1 MISSMNWIMSVFGI
15 PLGYI
20 MWACYQL
27 ISNYGVCI
35 ILFTLITRLLLMPFS
50 IKQQKN
56 SARMAVMR
64 PKMEAL
70 AKQYGDDKQKYQEEL
85 MALYSREKYNPM
97 SGCLPML
104 IQFPILFGLIDVVY
118 KPLRHLMHMSAD
130 AIEQMTETAKVV
142 LGGEISAYSPQI
154 SAIQAFHQ
162 APEQFS
168 FLEPEMITQLQNFD
182 FNFLGMDLGQIPTLG
197 WNLLIIIPILSG
209 ITNLVYSIYSQ
220 KMQEKISPQNAQTGG
235 MMKGVMLM
243 MPLFSVFFAFQVPA
257 GVGFYWLVSNIM
269 MFIQGVVLNVVIN
282 PEKFLAE
289 AKAKEE
295 AEKLLAEEDR
305 KRRRLEAAE
314 QQRER
319 QAEGKNKKK
328 EKEKPKKEKDP
339 GELTE
344 KEKNRRKLAEAR
356 RRDAEKYGEEFV
368 DVTDEDLD

>member
-1 MISSMNWIMSVFGI
+1 MNWIMSVFGI

-35 ILFTLITRLLLMPFS
+35 ILFTLITKLLLLPFS

-85 MALYSREKYNPM
+85 MALYNRENYNPM
-97 SGCLPML
+97 KGCLPL
-104 IQFPILFGLIDVVY
+104 FIQFPILFGLIDVVY

-130 AIEQMTETAKVV
+130 VIEKMTETASSV

-154 SAIQAFHQ
+154 SAIQAFHM
-162 APEQFS
+162 APECFS
-168 FLEPEMITQLQNFD
+168 FLEPDMIEKLQNFD
-182 FNFLGMDLGQIPTLG
+182 FHFLGMDLGQIPTLG
-197 WNLLIIIPILSG
+197 WNLLILIPILSG
-209 ITNLVYSIYSQ
+209 VTNLVYSFYSQ

-235 MMKGVMLM
+235 MMKGMMLM

-269 MFIQGVVLNVVIN
+269 MFGQAVLLNIVLN
-282 PEKFLAE
+282 PEKALAE

-295 AEKLLAEEDR
+295 EERLLAEEDR
-305 KRRRLEAAE
+305 KRRREEAAQ

-319 QAEGKNKKK
+319 QAEGNKKK
-328 EKEKPKKEKDP
+328 DKEKPKKEKIP
-339 GELTE
+339 GELSE

-356 RRDAEKYGEEFV
+356 KRDAEKYGEEYV
-368 DVTDEDLD
+368 EVTDEDLE

>member
-1 MISSMNWIMSVFGI
+1 MNWIMSVFGI

-85 MALYSREKYNPM
+85 MALYSREKYNPV

-235 MMKGVMLM
+235 MMKGMMLM